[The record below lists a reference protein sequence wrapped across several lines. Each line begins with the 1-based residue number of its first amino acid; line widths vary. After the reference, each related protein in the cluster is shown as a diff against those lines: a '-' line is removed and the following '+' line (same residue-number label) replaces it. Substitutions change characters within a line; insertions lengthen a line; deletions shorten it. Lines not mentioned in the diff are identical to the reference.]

1 LGKGPK
7 VNQSSVNTQANLQG
21 TETNLLNQYAGIA
34 MPGIQSSQ
42 NYWESLLHG
51 GPAAQAATA
60 PYAQTI
66 AQQTAANQK
75 NIQNTLP
82 SGGEKNLALA
92 QNQTGMGQSIA
103 NLYQG
108 LGPQAAQQLGNLSL
122 GAGGVGNQ
130 GAGVGAQAGGSL
142 LNLAGQ
148 QAQAKGQ
155 MWGGIGSG
163 VGSLMG
169 GKLGSGGSLLGSLGS
184 KGGGAGA
191 NTGGGYGNAS

>member
-1 LGKGPK
+1 MGKGPK
-7 VNQSSVNTQANLQG
+7 VPQSNVNTQGQLQG
-21 TETNLLNQYAGIA
+21 TEAKLLGDYSNIA
-34 MPGIQSSQ
+34 LPGLTSA
-42 NYWESLLHG
+42 NTYWMDLLHG
-51 GPAAQAATA
+51 GQAAQSATA

-66 AQQTAANQK
+66 AQQTAQNQK
-75 NIQNTLP
+75 NIQSTLP
-82 SGGEKNLALA
+82 AGGEKNLALA